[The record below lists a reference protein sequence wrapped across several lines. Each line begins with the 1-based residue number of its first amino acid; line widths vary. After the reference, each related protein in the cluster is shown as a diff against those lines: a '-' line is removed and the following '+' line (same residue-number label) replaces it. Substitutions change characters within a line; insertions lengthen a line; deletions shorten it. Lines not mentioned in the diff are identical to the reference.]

1 MMPPFNNPQ
10 LLIFP
15 LILILA
21 VVSITL
27 KNLPIGGWLLFFCG
41 HIYIIII
48 ASLILTT
55 LNNRVFFTLHE
66 MGLERYLALLAA
78 RLPLLGTGIIAVVA
92 LTMLLIHSDWND
104 VIRLRYILMAHASAC
119 VLATLVDLKYFPTV
133 APQRMA
139 GLVTFSTWIAYFFM
153 STRVR
158 SVFLTHDWGQTR

>member
-1 MMPPFNNPQ
+1 
-10 LLIFP
+10 
-15 LILILA
+15 
-21 VVSITL
+21 VD
-27 KNLPIGGWLLFFCG
+27 GFCSSADTS
-41 HIYIIII
+41 IIII
-48 ASLILTT
+48 ASLILTA
-55 LNNRVFFTLHE
+55 LNNRVFLTLHE

-139 GLVTFSTWIAYFFM
+139 GLVTFSTWITYFFHVHKSTQRFSHARLWSDAM
-153 STRVR
+153 SLQPAR
-158 SVFLTHDWGQTR
+158 S